1 VPHKSHQ
8 HAPTQRGRTV
18 LVLGATG
25 KQGGAVASA
34 LKDRGWTVR
43 ALVRNPDSDAAKNLG
58 SAGVDVLR
66 GDFLDVGAVRSA
78 MAGVYGVFSVQPNSG
93 SAGSGVTNADE
104 VRFGKTVADLAVEAG
119 VRHLVYTS
127 AGIIS
132 KGRTGLE
139 NLDCKIEIENHI
151 RGLSIA
157 STIVRP
163 ATFMDLF
170 VLPGMGLDQGM
181 FSFFMRPDQPIQV
194 IAVEDIGKI
203 VATIFEETDRFAG
216 CTVEIAGDEVTGFDL
231 QKILSEAAGRPI
243 RYHRFPDT
251 LLENNAF
258 LRDNAALFEEGRA
271 TGNADIAEV
280 RGKFGDLLSLKAWLA
295 GAGKR
300 PLHAALA
307 ADAQPVALR

>member
-1 VPHKSHQ
+1 VPNQSQQ
-8 HAPTQRGRTV
+8 HALGQSGKTV

-34 LKDRGWTVR
+34 LKDRGWAVR
-43 ALVRNPDSDAAKNLG
+43 ALVRNPDSDAAKSLG
-58 SAGVDVLR
+58 SAGVDVFR
-66 GDFLDVGAVRSA
+66 GDFSDVGAVRSA

-93 SAGSGVTNADE
+93 SAGSGITNADE
-104 VRFGKTVADLAVEAG
+104 VRFGKAVANLAVETG

-151 RGLSIA
+151 RGLGIA
-157 STIVRP
+157 STIIRP

-203 VATIFEETDRFAG
+203 VATIFGETDRYAG
-216 CTVEIAGDEVTGFDL
+216 CTVDIAGDEVTGLDL
-231 QKILSEAAGRPI
+231 QKVLSEAAGRPI
-243 RYHRFPDT
+243 LYHRFPDT
-251 LLENNAF
+251 LLESNGF
-258 LRDNAALFEEGRA
+258 LRDNAALFDEGRA
-271 TGNADIAEV
+271 AGNADIADV
-280 RGKFGDLLSLKAWLA
+280 RRKFGDLLSLKAWLA

-300 PLHAALA
+300 PLQAALE